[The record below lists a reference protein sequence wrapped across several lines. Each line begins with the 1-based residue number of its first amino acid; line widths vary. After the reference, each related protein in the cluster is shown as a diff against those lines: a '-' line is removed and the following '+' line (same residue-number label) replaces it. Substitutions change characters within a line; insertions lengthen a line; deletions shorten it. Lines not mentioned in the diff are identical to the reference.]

1 MKGAAGRRGGAAKK
15 KRFNGPIATFHQ
27 LLLRLFFLPATTEGF
42 AGAIESHRW
51 LHTLGQQLFFSF
63 FITSISRDHLM
74 DKSTLDAKRS
84 SSLPFKRVW
93 SEHTAAAAAAAAAT
107 LAALLR
113 GALSRLT
120 QFMIGS
126 ASIKRDSSLAVA
138 AQMSLAL
145 IALLLLL

>member
-1 MKGAAGRRGGAAKK
+1 MKGAAGRRAGAAKK

-93 SEHTAAAAAAAAAT
+93 SEHTAAAAAAT

-126 ASIKRDSSLAVA
+126 ASIKRDSSLA